1 MTAGTSLRR
10 GVRVALAPLL
20 ALTLSVI
27 VCLSP
32 ASAAQPQTTK
42 PASSVP
48 TRLEGYLKAIGSG
61 KWLVGNYSVL
71 VDAQTAVI
79 EKRGRAE
86 VGAWVIVWGEQDEVG
101 SVRAEL
107 IQVDRPAGSSGLTV
121 QFSGMLNKIS
131 RDLWVI
137 EQMPVRITGTT
148 LISGK
153 PITETLVWVVAEQQ
167 DDVLVALAIE
177 VIAQDADAPPVEFEG
192 AIEAFGSE
200 FWQVDGHLV
209 RLTPD
214 TIKIGDP
221 ALDKNAEVQAI
232 VGPDG
237 ELVAVLIRVVDP
249 TAEARLNAVVTAIVT
264 GPDGGQT
271 WKVFVFPDEPWADPV
286 ATTLYVDGS
295 TLVDES
301 RATARVGQWAEVRG
315 VEVGVG
321 EYQTD
326 VIRLEQPVPV
336 SLQGEFTAASIE
348 ARSTG
353 WWQIN
358 GQPVWWASPGSSKAI
373 VALTEGGSA
382 VLGVRLPNG
391 VIWAREVRGLKG
403 GARSK
408 SSATTPE

>member
-42 PASSVP
+42 SASSVP
-48 TRLEGYLKAIGSG
+48 TRLEGYLKAIGPG
-61 KWLVGNYSVL
+61 KWLVGNYGVL

-101 SVRAEL
+101 SVHAEL
-107 IQVDRPAGSSGLTV
+107 IQVDRPAGSSGPTV
-121 QFSGMLNKIS
+121 QFSGKLRKAP
-131 RDLWVI
+131 DDTWVV

-148 LISGK
+148 LISGN

-167 DDVLVALAIE
+167 DDMLVALAIE

-221 ALDKNAEVQAI
+221 ALDKNAEVQTI
-232 VGPDG
+232 IGPDD
-237 ELVAVLIRVVDP
+237 ELIAVLIRAVDP

-271 WKVFVFPDEPWADPV
+271 WKVFVFPDAPWADPV

-301 RATARVGQWAEVRG
+301 RATARVGQWAE
-315 VEVGVG
+315 
-321 EYQTD
+321 
-326 VIRLEQPVPV
+326 
-336 SLQGEFTAASIE
+336 
-348 ARSTG
+348 
-353 WWQIN
+353 
-358 GQPVWWASPGSSKAI
+358 SSW
-373 VALTEGGSA
+373 G
-382 VLGVRLPNG
+382 
-391 VIWAREVRGLKG
+391 
-403 GARSK
+403 
-408 SSATTPE
+408 